1 MNKLTIRSVSLF
13 LTLMICLMM
22 IPSVTEAEEGGY
34 DPDHPE
40 YLENSDLSCSSAILI
55 EYESGRVLYEKN
67 ADTRCYPA
75 STTKMLTV
83 FLALLMGDPEQSC
96 YVSNEAMMI
105 PDDSSRIGLVPG
117 EVVTLKDL
125 EYATMVVSGNDGAN
139 VIAEN
144 IAGSIPGFV
153 DLMNRAASAF
163 GCTGTHFSN
172 PHGYHDEDHYSTAR
186 DMAVIARTAMQNST
200 FRLIANTK
208 SYTMPAD
215 NTSGERNLN
224 NTNRLINRSEAHES
238 SFYSYANGIKTGQHS
253 AAGYCL
259 AASAVKNGVHLI
271 SVVFNASSDANRYRV
286 TIRLFEYGFTQFL
299 STSILEIYEMNPRV
313 VDISGFDLND
323 PQLGKLELAL
333 QRTDTTVP
341 DLVVTT
347 SQDVQYWVQNFN
359 VLTYTEYTRSFRA
372 PVNAGEIMGTL
383 TYYPENSS
391 PVVYDLVA
399 TRSVAARESL
409 APTLEEIIAQAN
421 ADPNPFP
428 RFTFEL
434 FLKFIVLPLIV
445 LYAAI
450 RLIRM
455 VRRNHR
461 KTVRMKTINPR
472 ERYYQ

>member
-1 MNKLTIRSVSLF
+1 M
-13 LTLMICLMM
+13 
-22 IPSVTEAEEGGY
+22 
-34 DPDHPE
+34 
-40 YLENSDLSCSSAILI
+40 
-55 EYESGRVLYEKN
+55 
-67 ADTRCYPA
+67 
-75 STTKMLTV
+75 
-83 FLALLMGDPEQSC
+83 
-96 YVSNEAMMI
+96 
-105 PDDSSRIGLVPG
+105 
-117 EVVTLKDL
+117 
-125 EYATMVVSGNDGAN
+125 
-139 VIAEN
+139 
-144 IAGSIPGFV
+144 
-153 DLMNRAASAF
+153 
-163 GCTGTHFSN
+163 
-172 PHGYHDEDHYSTAR
+172 
-186 DMAVIARTAMQNST
+186 DMAVIALTAMQNST

-271 SVVFNASSDANRYRV
+271 SVVFNASSDANRYRD

-472 ERYYQ
+472 KRYYQ